1 MSYQPVIWSNI
12 AIDLLNYHTGYPI
25 LADCMP
31 YKKFL
36 SVTLILYCAL
46 NCFGQETVDKHEK
59 TFDNLIERFTVLK
72 DSEQVKNGLYQVFTK
87 RDRLVAR
94 GMYTMGKR
102 TGTWH
107 FYNKSGQLMQIYNYD
122 DKRLQFEAK
131 QYVGSNIRYLIDKT
145 ITSKDTVTKPVKA
158 GGRYFGYLPYLSLYK
173 TPFNPYQYNVN
184 GAEAEVELLISP
196 LGRLADYKIKVVF
209 PFMDYTQ
216 TLRLDVNLLKEEDR
230 EFIPA
235 TFNHQ
240 PILSR
245 IIIKCSVTEDG
256 ELQFKYYDE
265 F

>member
-1 MSYQPVIWSNI
+1 
-12 AIDLLNYHTGYPI
+12 
-25 LADCMP
+25 MP

-36 SVTLILYCAL
+36 SVVIIFFCAL
-46 NCFGQETVDKHEK
+46 PCFAQETADKHEK
-59 TFDNLIERFTVLK
+59 VFDNLVERFTVLK

-94 GMYTMGKR
+94 GSYTMGKR
-102 TGTWH
+102 AGTWH
-107 FYNKSGQLMQIYNYD
+107 FYNKSGKLMQIYDYD
-122 DKRLQFEAK
+122 KDSLEFEAK
-131 QYVGSNIRYLIDKT
+131 QYVGSNISYIIDKK
-145 ITSKDTVTKPVKA
+145 ISPKDTVTKPVKA

-173 TPFNPYQYNVN
+173 TPFNPYQYNIY
-184 GAEAEVELLISP
+184 GAEAQVELLISP
-196 LGRLADYKIKVVF
+196 LGRLADYKITVTF

-216 TLRLDVNLLKEEDR
+216 TLRLDLNLLKEEDR
-230 EFIPA
+230 KFIPA
-235 TFNHQ
+235 TFNHR